1 MVFSF
6 NKNVAFRVAEKQLE
20 NLPKLLCNS
29 WDIHALMS
37 SFFSVR
43 KSWNAVKL
51 RRFSCYSTL
60 QLCLEIDAE
69 LLHLFYTQ
77 ICLCWSLEEPMWDLP
92 KYIIEIF
99 IDIQGGGG
107 SFKLRKPIGEVGCC
121 ESRMAEQR
129 YWWINRCF
137 RSPRFLSLSC
147 PDADCLPTNFS
158 FFLSFFLSIYLST
171 YRYLSIYLPFDL
183 SIYLS
188 IYLSIDLSIDLSI
201 YLSIYRSIDR
211 SIYRSIYLSIFL
223 SFFLSIYLSI
233 FLSFYLSIYLS
244 IYPWIYLSID
254 LSICLSIYLSID
266 RSIDLAIYLSICLS
280 IYLSIDRSI
289 DLSIDRSIYLSICLS
304 TASIYCVYLST
315 CLSVCFFL

>member
-1 MVFSF
+1 MRTDTCGLRAPLNPDLWGASQMVWVGKQPWDPCWKSPLFACLGFGHLKLWTQTPPWFSAST
-6 NKNVAFRVAEKQLE
+6 KNVAFRVAEKQLE

-77 ICLCWSLEEPMWDLP
+77 ICGCWSLEEPMWDLP

-107 SFKLRKPIGEVGCC
+107 SFKLRKPIGEIGCC

-147 PDADCLPTNFS
+147 PDSDYLPTNPS
-158 FFLSFFLSIYLST
+158 FFLPFLLTYLLTFLSFFLST
-171 YRYLSIYLPFDL
+171 YR
-183 SIYLS
+183 
-188 IYLSIDLSIDLSI
+188 SIDLSI
-201 YLSIYRSIDR
+201 YLSTA
-211 SIYRSIYLSIFL
+211 
-223 SFFLSIYLSI
+223 
-233 FLSFYLSIYLS
+233 
-244 IYPWIYLSID
+244 
-254 LSICLSIYLSID
+254 SICLP
-266 RSIDLAIYLSICLS
+266 
-280 IYLSIDRSI
+280 
-289 DLSIDRSIYLSICLS
+289 
-304 TASIYCVYLST
+304 VYLFIFS
-315 CLSVCFFL
+315 CNPISSNLLYSDLI